1 MLSLGC
7 QATEFRA
14 FLGDCLSCEEALNE
28 DRNVLTL
35 WIVEDHLKGHTEV
48 CWNVVPKCRTF
59 LIPSLQRCEEG
70 NLWVRSE
77 DMDSPESSR
86 FQRSHSHT
94 GLTVLGCS
102 VRGQQTAVKVTTFQ
116 QGRSQNPPLQDD
128 EPALTDDRGD
138 GTVPS
143 VTSTKK
149 EQESHTSLQQHLCSG
164 NSDVTPDPPQ
174 TLPTS
179 GEGTWQGMAHP
190 QTPSSR
196 DKTGGLQTGPYGK
209 NTVYLVR
216 WSGSLLGTV

>member
-1 MLSLGC
+1 
-7 QATEFRA
+7 
-14 FLGDCLSCEEALNE
+14 
-28 DRNVLTL
+28 
-35 WIVEDHLKGHTEV
+35 
-48 CWNVVPKCRTF
+48 
-59 LIPSLQRCEEG
+59 
-70 NLWVRSE
+70 
-77 DMDSPESSR
+77 MDNPESSR

-102 VRGQQTAVKVTTFQ
+102 VRGLQTEVKVTLSSRGGYGT
-116 QGRSQNPPLQDD
+116 PPLQDD
-128 EPALTDDRGD
+128 EPALINDRGD
-138 GTVPS
+138 GIVPS

-179 GEGTWQGMAHP
+179 GEGTWQGMARP

-196 DKTGGLQTGPYGK
+196 DKTGGLQTGPYVK
-209 NTVYLVR
+209 NTIYLVR